1 MFTFALLEALKERRG
16 DVDRDG
22 DITATELVRYVRARV
37 EALTGGKQ
45 RPVTRG
51 ENLDLDFSIHGR
63 APTCA
68 GSCA

>member
-1 MFTFALLEALKERRG
+1 VLVLEASERG

-22 DITATELVRYVRARV
+22 GVSATELVRYVRARV

-51 ENLDLDFSIHGR
+51 ENLDLDFAIH
-63 APTCA
+63 
-68 GSCA
+68 